1 MLDGSVTL
9 VKSCITV
16 LSTNHEYLSHLNDN
30 RSSTLPVTSG
40 IGLRPAARSVET
52 NTMARDTRVVVIGGG
67 ATGTGLARDFARR
80 GVAVTLLEAGTL
92 TSGTTGRMHGLLHS
106 GARYAV
112 ADQAT
117 ARDCI
122 AENEILREIAAHC
135 VEPTGG
141 LFVTLP
147 SDSSDYFEQKVE
159 ACRACNI
166 PVEVISGEEART
178 REPALSSAV
187 EKAIAVPD
195 AAIDPFRLSVANA
208 VDAERHGAT
217 IETHAPVTDLVVSDG
232 SVVGVEFERQTNE
245 SSAGTVERIDADHVV
260 NAAGPWA
267 GEIAAL
273 ADVPVDVQPSKGAM
287 TVLDSRPVD
296 TVVNRCRPKQSGDI
310 LVPHETTAILG
321 TTDEPVDDPSRV
333 PETAREVD
341 FLVDELSEVVPAVGS
356 ARTIRS
362 YWGVRPL
369 YEPKAPAAD
378 DPTGVSRDHVVL
390 DHEKRDG
397 LAGLTTVVGGKLT
410 TFRLMAAEAADQVCE
425 RLGVDAESDTA
436 TAPLP
441 GSEDPT
447 ALDDAME
454 RFGLRRPV
462 ARRSR
467 ERLGSRAEAVLSE
480 ADPNPVVCECEA
492 VTRAEV
498 RDAMD
503 RDDPDLQAVRI
514 RTRAGMGS
522 CQGGRCGHRLAA
534 ELVPDTGVTAARA
547 ELETFRQER
556 FRGQR
561 FDRWGEQLAQA
572 MLNYRHEHATM
583 NEVQGPAHGDV
594 AWEAFDDGTGGNH
607 GD

>member
-1 MLDGSVTL
+1 MT
-9 VKSCITV
+9 
-16 LSTNHEYLSHLNDN
+16 
-30 RSSTLPVTSG
+30 
-40 IGLRPAARSVET
+40 
-52 NTMARDTRVVVIGGG
+52 RDTQVVVIGGG
-67 ATGTGLARDFARR
+67 ATGTGLARDLARR
-80 GVAVTLLEAGTL
+80 GVSVTLFEAGTL
-92 TSGTTGRMHGLLHS
+92 ASGTTGRMHGLLHS

-112 ADQAT
+112 ADQET
-117 ARDCI
+117 ARDCLR
-122 AENEILREIAAHC
+122 ENEILRDIAAHC

-147 SDSSDYFEQKVE
+147 SDSADYFDRKVE
-159 ACRACNI
+159 ACRACDI
-166 PVEVISGEEART
+166 PVEVISGEEARA
-178 REPALSSAV
+178 REPALSPAV
-187 EKAIAVPD
+187 ERAIAVPD

-217 IETHAPVTDLVVSDG
+217 IETHAPVTDLVVADG
-232 SVVGVEFERQTNE
+232 SVVGVEFERQSSE
-245 SSAGTVERIDADHVV
+245 SSSGPIDRIDADHVV

-321 TTDEPVDDPSRV
+321 TTDEPVDDPSAF
-333 PETAREVD
+333 PEAAWEVD
-341 FLVDELSEVVPAVGS
+341 LLIEELSEPVPSVRS

-369 YEPKAPAAD
+369 YEPESSAAE
-378 DPTGVSRDHVVL
+378 DPTGVSRDHVAL
-390 DHEKRDG
+390 DHDQRDG
-397 LAGLTTVVGGKLT
+397 VSGLTTVVGGKLT
-410 TFRLMAAEAADQVCE
+410 TYRLMAAETADQVCE
-425 RLGVDAESDTA
+425 HLGVDAESDTA
-436 TAPLP
+436 SAPLP
-441 GSEDPT
+441 GSEDPA
-447 ALDDAME
+447 ALEDAMA
-454 RFGLRRPV
+454 RFGLRSPV
-462 ARRSR
+462 AQRSR
-467 ERLGSRAEAVLSE
+467 ERLGSRAETVLGE
-480 ADPNPVVCECEA
+480 ADPNPVLCECEA

-498 RDAMD
+498 RDAMEQGG
-503 RDDPDLQAVRI
+503 PDLHAVRK

-534 ELVPDTGVTAARA
+534 ELVPETAVATA
-547 ELETFRQER
+547 CVELETFRDER

-561 FDRWGEQLAQA
+561 FDLWGSQLAQA

-583 NEVQGPAHGDV
+583 NEVQGTDHGDV
-594 AWEAFDDGTGGNH
+594 EWRAFDDGTEGFD